1 MTIFIGM
8 KKSKRLVESSAGGH
22 IDVAYGIYD
31 RPGPDITNED
41 LPEFDPIVPKEQ
53 VSTQLSTDRPPVD
66 DPEFVPTSQRSFELA
81 MSTLASYVPE
91 DQIDKFY
98 RLVRDK
104 VESMVD
110 DEMLKSRY
118 SGVETMEAVKKK
130 VREIIAEQF
139 KDKDLRQMQAD
150 FEDEFGADEEA
161 IAEPP
166 AADGERT
173 LDQIASQTGYSGPQ
187 GVKNF
192 LYRFLPKLARIE
204 NIPDDELDALIDF
217 AAGEYVDVLQQAAAI
232 DEEDADLM
240 MKNKS
245 IVFDL
250 PSFKFFFAKAIIQPA
265 HKELEGTGKAK
276 ADVYLNKLGLTAAT
290 KNSVMNQLRGQVPK
304 NLDALD
310 AKIDK
315 DVAEGKLTAEKGEDA
330 KNKLRSAFDA
340 IKKLVMTGDDFVE
353 TALQRYSKMSKSKL
367 VDIVKK
373 AAADPYVAEKM

>member
-66 DPEFVPTSQRSFELA
+66 DPDFVPTSQRSFELA

-91 DQIDKFY
+91 DQIEKLY

-110 DEMLKSRY
+110 DEMLNSRY

-150 FEDEFGADEEA
+150 FDEEFGDGSESEA
-161 IAEPP
+161 VEPAE
-166 AADGERT
+166 AGEQT
-173 LDQIASQTGYSGPQ
+173 LAQVASQTGYTGPQ

-204 NIPDDELDALIDF
+204 SVPDDEFDALIDF
-217 AAGEYVDVLQQAAAI
+217 AAGEYVDVLQQSDAI
-232 DEEDADLM
+232 DEEDAGLM
-240 MKNKS
+240 MKNKN

-250 PSFKFFFAKAIIQPA
+250 PSFKFFFAKAIIHPA
-265 HKELEGTGKAK
+265 LKELEGTGKAK
-276 ADVYLNKLGLTAAT
+276 GDVYLNKLGLTAAT
-290 KNSVMNQLRGQVPK
+290 KNSVMNQLLGQVPK
-304 NLDALD
+304 DLDALNS
-310 AKIDK
+310 KIDK

-330 KNKLRSAFDA
+330 KNKLRSGFDA
-340 IKKLVMTGDDFVE
+340 IRKLVMTGDDFVE
-353 TALQRYSKMSKSKL
+353 TALQKYSKMSKSKL

-373 AAADPYVAEKM
+373 AATDPYVAEKM

>member
-1 MTIFIGM
+1 M

-150 FEDEFGADEEA
+150 FEDEFGADEEVPEKQPEA
-161 IAEPP
+161 
-166 AADGERT
+166 GEAS
-173 LDQIASQTGYSGPQ
+173 LEQIASATGFAGPS

-192 LYRFLPKLARIE
+192 LYRLLSRMARFE
-204 NIPDDELDALIDF
+204 NVPEDEVNALVEF
-217 AAGEYVDVLQQAAAI
+217 AAGEYVDVLRQADLI
-232 DEEDADLM
+232 DDEDADFM
-240 MKNKS
+240 SKNKQH
-245 IVFDL
+245 VMDL
-250 PSFKFFFAKAIIQPA
+250 PSFKFFIAKALAEPA
-265 HKELEGTGKAK
+265 LKELERTGRKK
-276 ADVYLNKLGLTAAT
+276 VTSFLSRL
-290 KNSVMNQLRGQVPK
+290 SVSDRTTNTLMNQLMGQVPR
-304 NLDALD
+304 NDELVASR
-310 AKIDK
+310 IDD
-315 DVAEGKLTAEKGEDA
+315 DVAKGTLSSEAGETAKQKISSGFEA
-330 KNKLRSAFDA
+330 M
-340 IKKLVMTGDDFVE
+340 KKLAMAGDDFVE

>member
-150 FEDEFGADEEA
+150 FEDEFGSDEE
-161 IAEPP
+161 IPEKQPET
-166 AADGERT
+166 GEAS
-173 LDQIASQTGYSGPQ
+173 LEQIASATGFAGPS

-192 LYRFLPKLARIE
+192 LYRLLSRMARFE
-204 NIPDDELDALIDF
+204 NVPEDEVNALVEF
-217 AAGEYVDVLQQAAAI
+217 AAGEYVDVLRQADLI
-232 DEEDADLM
+232 DDEDADFM
-240 MKNKS
+240 SKNKQH
-245 IVFDL
+245 VMDL
-250 PSFKFFFAKAIIQPA
+250 PSFKFFIAKALAEPA
-265 HKELEGTGKAK
+265 LKELERTGRKK
-276 ADVYLNKLGLTAAT
+276 VTSFLSRL
-290 KNSVMNQLRGQVPK
+290 SVSDRTTNTLMNQLMGQVPR
-304 NLDALD
+304 NDELVASR
-310 AKIDK
+310 IDD
-315 DVAEGKLTAEKGEDA
+315 DVAKGTLSSEAGEAA
-330 KNKLRSAFDA
+330 KQKISSGFEAM
-340 IKKLVMTGDDFVE
+340 KKLAMAGDDFVE

>member
-1 MTIFIGM
+1 M

-66 DPEFVPTSQRSFELA
+66 DPDFVPTSQRSFELA

-118 SGVETMEAVKKK
+118 SGVETMEAVKEK

-150 FEDEFGADEEA
+150 FEEEFGDDEEA
-161 IAEPP
+161 PETQPESGVASLE
-166 AADGERT
+166 
-173 LDQIASQTGYSGPQ
+173 QIATATGFAGPS

-192 LYRFLPKLARIE
+192 LYRLLSRMARFE
-204 NIPDDELDALIDF
+204 NVPEDEVNALVEF
-217 AAGEYVDVLQQAAAI
+217 AAGEYVPGLQGEPTEQNVPGSQMMQSASLRI
-232 DEEDADLM
+232 TTEDA
-240 MKNKS
+240 S
-245 IVFDL
+245 CRV
-250 PSFKFFFAKAIIQPA
+250 PPGHGS
-265 HKELEGTGKAK
+265 GT
-276 ADVYLNKLGLTAAT
+276 DV
-290 KNSVMNQLRGQVPK
+290 
-304 NLDALD
+304 
-310 AKIDK
+310 
-315 DVAEGKLTAEKGEDA
+315 
-330 KNKLRSAFDA
+330 RSS
-340 IKKLVMTGDDFVE
+340 
-353 TALQRYSKMSKSKL
+353 Q
-367 VDIVKK
+367 
-373 AAADPYVAEKM
+373 